1 MDLRRHSKSV
11 GGVRG
16 MIELR
21 EFKVFSDLGPRELAE
36 LDKLV
41 RRIKYGRG
49 EIIYQEGAPAFGFY
63 LIFEGRV
70 KLVKRTL
77 SGKKQI
83 LKLMGP
89 GELAGVTT
97 LFDKGVHIAYTKT
110 LERSLVGFVERGDFF
125 SFLEKHPPVT
135 FRFFESLSEELKAFQ
150 CKLAERSYNGSKERL
165 ARIILKLGESKVELS
180 RTELA
185 EMAGVSSKTAIRT
198 LGELEERGVIA
209 VSDRKLTVLE
219 PDSLEKMAEPFPFVL
234 GDGLII

>member
-1 MDLRRHSKSV
+1 MSILV

-16 MIELR
+16 MIKLR
-21 EFKVFSDLGPRELAE
+21 EFRIFSDLGPRDLTQ
-36 LDKLV
+36 LDQLV
-41 RRIKYGRG
+41 RHIKYGRG
-49 EIIYQEGAPAFGFY
+49 EIIFQEGAPAFGFY
-63 LIFEGRV
+63 LVFEGRI

-83 LKLMGP
+83 LKLIGP
-89 GELAGVTT
+89 GELAGATT

-110 LERSLVGFVERGDFF
+110 LERSVVGFIERGDFF
-125 SFLEKHPPVT
+125 AFLEKHPPAA
-135 FRFFESLSEELKAFQ
+135 FRLFEKLSEELKAFQ

-165 ARIILKLGESKVELS
+165 ARIILKLGESQIELS

-209 VSDRKLTVLE
+209 VRDRKLTVLE
-219 PDSLEKMAEPFPFVL
+219 PRSLEKMAEPFPFAL
-234 GDGLII
+234 TDGLII